1 MGYKKLVDKEEFI
14 TKDSGKRFDV
24 APDPKTKAPAPN
36 AGHGQGG
43 KGH

>member
-14 TKDSGKRFDV
+14 QKDSGKRFDV
-24 APDPKTKAPAPN
+24 APDPKTRIKPPVP
-36 AGHGQGG
+36 GHGQGG